1 MVCLCVAFG
10 SASLFSVSP
19 CKGRERENSALK
31 REGGAETE
39 PLTPLGE
46 KGFIAGVESSG
57 LPHEFPLSGLISG
70 HCWDVTKEEYVDGRW
85 RGKGRSEVEGR
96 EARGGCCKGGKGQEY
111 GAVKQIW
118 SKGSRR
124 ATVSTSFC
132 SRALQSNHHLSVSL
146 CPPLTTFLYR
156 QYCPVFRHQ
165 CRRYTSQNLALD
177 LTPFYSTD
185 SSEMGISQPV

>member
-1 MVCLCVAFG
+1 MRWGNENKLTKKDEGGWFACVWHLGVPPFFQ
-10 SASLFSVSP
+10 SLLV
-19 CKGRERENSALK
+19 KGERENSALK

-132 SRALQSNHHLSVSL
+132 SRALQSNHHLSVSVHIL
-146 CPPLTTFLYR
+146 
-156 QYCPVFRHQ
+156 V
-165 CRRYTSQNLALD
+165 
-177 LTPFYSTD
+177 
-185 SSEMGISQPV
+185 